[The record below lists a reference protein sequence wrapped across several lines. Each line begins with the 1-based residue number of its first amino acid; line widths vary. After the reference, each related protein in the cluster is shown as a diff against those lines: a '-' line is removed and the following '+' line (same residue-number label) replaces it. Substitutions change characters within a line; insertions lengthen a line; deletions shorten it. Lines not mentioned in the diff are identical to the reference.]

1 MKPLFIQYPKCGTC
15 RKAAKWLKDNNVEVT
30 SRHIVE
36 ENLTQAE
43 LSEWIDR
50 SGHQI
55 QKFFNTSGQVY
66 KQNNL
71 KDVVKT
77 SSREELINLLAGNG
91 MLVKRPIVVT
101 DDFVLVGFNEDEWKD
116 FFSQRSL
123 KKYLNAK
130 STK

>member
-15 RKAAKWLKDNNVEVT
+15 RKAAKWLSNNNIDVT

-36 ENLTQAE
+36 NNPTAEE
-43 LSEWIDR
+43 LSEWIDK
-50 SGHQI
+50 SGLPV

-77 SSREELINLLAGNG
+77 ASREELIDLLAGNG
-91 MLVKRPIVVT
+91 MLVKRPLLVG
-101 DDFVLVGFNEDEWKD
+101 DDFVLVGFNEEEYSRK
-116 FFSQRSL
+116 L
-123 KKYLNAK
+123 K
-130 STK
+130 

>member
-15 RKAAKWLKDNNVEVT
+15 RKAAKWLSNNNIDVT

-36 ENLTQAE
+36 NNPTAEE
-43 LSEWIDR
+43 LSEWIDK
-50 SGHQI
+50 SGLHV

-77 SSREELINLLAGNG
+77 ASREELIDLLAGNG

-101 DDFVLVGFNEDEWKD
+101 DDLVLVGFNGDGYSD
-116 FFSQRSL
+116 RL
-123 KKYLNAK
+123 K
-130 STK
+130 

>member
-15 RKAAKWLKDNNVEVT
+15 RKAAKWLSNNNIDVT

-36 ENLTQAE
+36 NNPTAEE
-43 LSEWIDR
+43 LSEWIDK
-50 SGHQI
+50 SGLPV

-77 SSREELINLLAGNG
+77 ASREELIDLLAGNG

-101 DDFVLVGFNEDEWKD
+101 DDFVLVGFNENEWDE
-116 FFSQRSL
+116 RL
-123 KKYLNAK
+123 KA
-130 STK
+130 SAGSEPADA